1 MVDKSCFRPLIQ
13 NFIFTAIT
21 LQNGTLETIF
31 LKNCG
36 KTLDYH
42 ATGCLNID
50 NADDGISFTG
60 SLCYCE
66 TDNCNVNFDPNEPKT
81 TTPATTTKMNTPA
94 TTSGIES
101 HHLKSL
107 STIIISLSLL
117 PYLF

>member
-1 MVDKSCFRPLIQ
+1 M
-13 NFIFTAIT
+13 
-21 LQNGTLETIF
+21 
-31 LKNCG
+31 
-36 KTLDYH
+36 DYH
-42 ATGCLNID
+42 ASGCLKVD
-50 NADDGISFTG
+50 NANDDESFTG

-101 HHLKSL
+101 QHLKFL
-107 STIIISLSLL
+107 SIISLLLL